1 MRIAELVESLDLPP
15 TQVAE
20 RAWDDAHRR
29 VRRRRGGVAAG
40 AAAVAVAGAVGI
52 TVMSRSDHE
61 ASPSPSPP
69 PTHSVAPSTAPLVQ
83 DLLTDGRWRAELADM
98 DYARFS
104 GNLDRAVPLSANP
117 VGRAVLAMGDPDD
130 ESEALVLGEDGRWR
144 RVVVPGLV
152 PAIDDGTGDTEP
164 VLRPT
169 SLSPDA
175 TRLALPQPNGLVV
188 VDLADG
194 SSRRYDVPGPGNV
207 FALWADDDH
216 VLVAEETARNGTL
229 VDLRDGSM
237 GRSAYGPTTAFL
249 GDTTLTWGT
258 GFRDTALHWEDE
270 RNVDT
275 DANNMGGFF
284 PQPPLVHD
292 DVVVGVMGVVEDGG
306 ELPSSTWGVVAVDG
320 STGRVLAYLPV
331 THTKGTASLLFG
343 WDGDKP
349 IIGVPIPQEM
359 SGLFVF
365 AWDWRGGELNPIGH
379 VGDWTSWGTGV
390 VTR

>member
-1 MRIAELVESLDLPP
+1 MRIAELVESIDLPP

-29 VRRRRGGVAAG
+29 VRRRRAAVVAG
-40 AAAVAVAGAVGI
+40 AAI
-52 TVMSRSDHE
+52 TVTCILAFAVVWRPDHTTT
-61 ASPSPSPP
+61 PSP
-69 PTHSVAPSTAPLVQ
+69 APSPTQTVEPHTAPVVQ
-83 DLLTDGRWRAELADM
+83 ELLTGGRWRSELADM

-104 GNLDRAVPLSANP
+104 GNLDRAAPLSADP
-117 VGRAVLAMGDPDD
+117 VDRAVLAMGDPDD
-130 ESEALVLGEDGRWR
+130 EAGALVLGEDGRWR
-144 RVVVPGLV
+144 RVDVPGLV
-152 PAIDDGTGDTEP
+152 PAIDDETGDTEP

-175 TRLALPQPNGLVV
+175 ARLALPQPNGLVV

-229 VDLRDGSM
+229 VDLRDGSLS
-237 GRSAYGPTTAFL
+237 RSAYGPTTTFL
-249 GDTTLTWGT
+249 RNTTLTWGT
-258 GFRDTALHWEDE
+258 GFRDTALRWENG

-292 DVVVGVMGVVEDGG
+292 DVVVGVMGVVEGG
-306 ELPSSTWGVVAVDG
+306 GDLPSSTWGVVAVDG

-349 IIGVPIPQEM
+349 IIGVPLLKES

-365 AWDWRGGELNPIGH
+365 AWDWRAGELEPIGH

-390 VTR
+390 VTE